1 MGKMA
6 TLIIYLL
13 YFIGIIVSLI
23 IFYYVVKAA
32 VKNGIKE
39 ARIDQNP
46 PIYIKQQDSE
56 RFANPEQTKLQQ
68 RYDKGEITFDVY
80 QSEWNKLSS

>member
-1 MGKMA
+1 M
-6 TLIIYLL
+6 TQSVIYLL
-13 YFIGIIVSLI
+13 YFVGVIVSWI

-39 ARIDQNP
+39 ARAENLNSSYNQYHRP
-46 PIYIKQQDSE
+46 E
-56 RFANPEQTKLQQ
+56 RIANPAQILLQQ
-68 RYDKGEITFDVY
+68 RYDKGEISFETY

>member
-1 MGKMA
+1 M
-6 TLIIYLL
+6 TTSVIYLL
-13 YFIGIIVSLI
+13 YIIGAIVSWI

-39 ARIDQNP
+39 ARNDNAP
-46 PIYIKQQDSE
+46 PTYIQE
-56 RFANPEQTKLQQ
+56 RKPERLANPEQMKLQQ
-68 RYDKGEITFDVY
+68 RYDKGEITFEIY